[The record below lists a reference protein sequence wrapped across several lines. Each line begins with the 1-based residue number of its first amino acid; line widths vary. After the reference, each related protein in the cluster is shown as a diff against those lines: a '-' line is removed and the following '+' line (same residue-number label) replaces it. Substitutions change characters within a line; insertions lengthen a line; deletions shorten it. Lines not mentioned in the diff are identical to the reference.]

1 MKARK
6 ILAVIMCV
14 GMICGSNAYA
24 VGETEYKDL
33 PSVGEIGPE
42 FIHSEDYEVKQA
54 SEELLAVS
62 SLNELAEISRE
73 NFENSHEASTEN
85 TEATRQLLEQYY
97 NEVGEIESLAATLS
111 QAEFFA
117 YLLLADGLDAIEV
130 AVASSDADAAKSE
143 AQDMYPNDA
152 SGLQDS
158 YRHFTWNHRLTK
170 DLSKE
175 KARVVACDYEWS
187 AVLLSY
193 AQSAYEDYLNQGY
206 ESSTAAA
213 KGYNYAYFM
222 REDAYSVCAAG
233 VEYFNAIFADA
244 AVRDFWNNCHGRAYA
259 ADYSYS
265 RSVAFNVANNAGELI
280 NSDYA
285 VTDSHI
291 QKVWAWDWY
300 TV

>member
-73 NFENSHEASTEN
+73 NFENSPEASTEN

-130 AVASSDADAAKSE
+130 AVARSDADAAKSE

-187 AVLLSY
+187 AVGSIP
-193 AQSAYEDYLNQGY
+193 N
-206 ESSTAAA
+206 
-213 KGYNYAYFM
+213 F
-222 REDAYSVCAAG
+222 V
-233 VEYFNAIFADA
+233 
-244 AVRDFWNNCHGRAYA
+244 
-259 ADYSYS
+259 
-265 RSVAFNVANNAGELI
+265 
-280 NSDYA
+280 
-285 VTDSHI
+285 
-291 QKVWAWDWY
+291 
-300 TV
+300 